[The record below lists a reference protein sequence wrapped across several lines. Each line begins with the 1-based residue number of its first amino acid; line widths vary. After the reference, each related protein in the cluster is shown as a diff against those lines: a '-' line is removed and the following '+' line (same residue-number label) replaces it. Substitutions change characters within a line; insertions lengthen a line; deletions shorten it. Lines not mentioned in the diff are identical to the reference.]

1 MPLNLKISFSYF
13 LLILLGFLPFV
24 VIGFFSFPMGDD
36 FNYAVK
42 GNELDMIE
50 ISINEYMTWN
60 GRYFSNLLVVLNP
73 IRFHSF
79 LAYRLMPIFWVF
91 SLSVCLV
98 YFLKS
103 LFNELSIGKLWLL
116 SFMIILFYTNKLPII
131 SEGLFWFTGAVT
143 YWLGLIFFII
153 YTTVA
158 IRYYRK
164 MYKNEIF
171 QRFVLGILL
180 ILAMGFNEVASLWL
194 LSAHL
199 FSLFY
204 SNLRSRFWPYIV
216 LCVIL
221 FCIVYFAPGNLVRAE
236 YFPIR
241 NEIFNSLKMTFLQM
255 ARFTVIWLFSYSSLS
270 IVILLVA
277 FKTEL
282 LIYFG
287 GFLEKIRF
295 RYLLF
300 WYLMFLFLSIFP
312 AYWATGIL
320 GQHRTLN
327 MSCFVFVI
335 SFIIGFLKIIQSQ
348 KLKWFNHDYRKEVLI
363 LVAFLLIFAS
373 GNHFAAMM
381 DILTGEANKFY
392 KEMTYRCE
400 IIKNDKG
407 EKIILDPIVAKPRCL
422 LNYEI
427 TSNPNSWENFYYNL
441 YFKQKRQIM
450 IRK

>member
-1 MPLNLKISFSYF
+1 
-13 LLILLGFLPFV
+13 
-24 VIGFFSFPMGDD
+24 
-36 FNYAVK
+36 
-42 GNELDMIE
+42 
-50 ISINEYMTWN
+50 
-60 GRYFSNLLVVLNP
+60 
-73 IRFHSF
+73 
-79 LAYRLMPIFWVF
+79 
-91 SLSVCLV
+91 
-98 YFLKS
+98 
-103 LFNELSIGKLWLL
+103 
-116 SFMIILFYTNKLPII
+116 
-131 SEGLFWFTGAVT
+131 
-143 YWLGLIFFII
+143 
-153 YTTVA
+153 
-158 IRYYRK
+158 